1 MKPKFEIDQV
11 VYYEES
17 ERIRENTIKG
27 IIKHTEEYTYII
39 DDVDRDYDGYEDS
52 RGYREYN
59 EVRFFTSHKE
69 CEEAAVENYRK
80 KLNQIY

>member
-27 IIKHTEEYTYII
+27 IIKHGEEYTYIF
-39 DDVDRDYDGYEDS
+39 DTQRDYDGYI
-52 RGYREYN
+52 EYN
-59 EVRFFTSHKE
+59 EVRLFASRKE
-69 CEEAAVENYRK
+69 CEEDAVENYRK
-80 KLNQIY
+80 RLNKID